1 MKVKTADLIGSTP
14 LQYVSHHCPV
24 EFELYG
30 TVTTRTPDRDRI
42 LRILAVEN
50 AQHLLEDAERIVE
63 DRLATLNAQHGIT
76 R

>member
-1 MKVKTADLIGSTP
+1 MKIKTADLIRSAP

-30 TVTTRTPDRDRI
+30 TVTTRIPDRDRI

-50 AQHLLEDAERIVE
+50 ARHMLEDAERIVE